1 MHNFI
6 HLFFRLAPRRVTQL
20 VFDYMGYNILP
31 NDFRKNDSNIVWKL
45 FIDGICTDRH
55 FPKIEKEKSLKL
67 FQNFKDLILKFCEC
81 KLLEANGTYFKF

>member
-31 NDFRKNDSNIVWKL
+31 NDFIKKESNVVWML
-45 FIDGICTDRH
+45 FLDEMCTDRY
-55 FPKIEKEKSLKL
+55 FPTIEKEKSSKL
-67 FQNFKDLILKFCEC
+67 LHNFKDLILKFCEC
-81 KLLEANGTYFKF
+81 EL